1 MVDSLAGKS
10 KHLFSVRV
18 LKRRVVAYIKR
29 LKTVRGIRRHIE
41 RNNLIRSIEL
51 IEFRYYIAAVA
62 IKNKEVVDSLYIRL
76 RILIKMLNPFIP
88 QLIYSLAVVADGK
101 YLVSR

>member
-1 MVDSLAGKS
+1 VDSLAGKS

-29 LKTVRGIRRHIE
+29 LKTVQGMHRYIE

-51 IEFRYYIAAVA
+51 IKFRYYIAAVA
-62 IKNKEVVDSLYIRL
+62 IKNKEAVDSLCVRL
-76 RILIKMLNPFIP
+76 RTLIKILNLFIP
-88 QLIYSLAVVADGK
+88 
-101 YLVSR
+101 

>member
-29 LKTVRGIRRHIE
+29 LKTVRGMRRYIE

-51 IEFRYYIAAVA
+51 IKFRCCVATVA
-62 IKNKEVVDSLYIRL
+62 IKNKEVVDSLRIRL

-88 QLIYSLAVVADGK
+88 KLIYSLAIIANSE